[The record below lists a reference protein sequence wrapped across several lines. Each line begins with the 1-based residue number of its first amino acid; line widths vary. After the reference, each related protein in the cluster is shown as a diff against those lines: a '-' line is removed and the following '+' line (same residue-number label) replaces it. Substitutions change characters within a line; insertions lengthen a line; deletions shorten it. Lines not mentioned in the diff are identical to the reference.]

1 MNVSSFEEGMNAYN
15 DLDYKTAFDIFQV
28 LAEDHNADAL
38 NQLALMYEFGNGVTM
53 DSDKSF
59 SYHQKAA
66 NLDHAESQHELGWLL
81 HDVNDYR
88 HTEESIFWIEESAT
102 QGHVASQDM
111 MGDLYKNG
119 EPGVVD
125 KNIDLAY
132 SWYMKSANQG
142 DTSSLE
148 SIDEI
153 SFLKEDA
160 SESNDIRSI
169 YYYKELLKNG
179 CDLAKYCA
187 KYWLAWAYR
196 NGRGVIADWE
206 KALPLYKEVAIC
218 SSHNIDYS
226 SDAKWEIG
234 EAYLGGIVVKKNKKL
249 AEKWMVKAAKDSAV
263 YQYHL
268 AGLYWHK
275 NLLGQK
281 FGKAVELYQSAID
294 SVPVDSYAR
303 DMAYN
308 GLGVYYFQ
316 IEKDYEKA
324 FRCFDSSNNIS
335 SYRYLGHLYEY
346 GKYVNKN
353 DEKAFQC
360 YKKAAEGEDIEAQ
373 YCLGQM
379 YANGSGVK
387 QDDKLAI
394 EWYAKS
400 AAQGNMEAKNSLHAI
415 CYYARVEDE
424 GKVFNYD
431 PSNRRIEYKFNEVYK
446 ISQDLG
452 EANDCSVKAA
462 AIACGVSY
470 PKVHKMFIDEGR
482 LHGEG
487 TISIDMV
494 VILTRLEKANLE
506 IFSQDKLKNMKA
518 NLGRELTSNN
528 IVKALPKGRYV
539 IQTKGHMAALVD
551 GEVKDLSA
559 KRRFRIKNII
569 KIPDKREN
577 KSLSEDQ
584 VRVLGLF
591 NAGQFYLNF
600 HGNFDYEFAF
610 ECFKK
615 AAEEGHVKAQTQ
627 LAKMYDQGIGVKK
640 YSYQAARWYH
650 NAAQCG
656 DLEAQYE
663 IAKKYEFGDGV
674 DKDFE
679 VSRSWLFTMADNIK
693 KTLGSDW
700 NQMFTEP
707 NKKGTAPF

>member
-1 MNVSSFEEGMNAYN
+1 MKISSFEEGMNAYN
-15 DLDYKTAFDIFQV
+15 DQDYKTAFDIFQV
-28 LAEDHNADAL
+28 LAEDNNADAL
-38 NQLALMYEFGNGVTM
+38 NQLSFMYEVGKGVTI

-59 SYHQKAA
+59 SYLQKAA
-66 NLDHAESQHELGWLL
+66 NLDHTESQYELGWLL
-81 HDVNDYR
+81 HEGNGYR

-102 QGHVASQDM
+102 QGHVTSQEI

-119 EPGVVD
+119 EPSVVD

-132 SWYMKSANQG
+132 SWYMKSAKQG
-142 DTSSLE
+142 DNSSLE

-160 SESNDIRSI
+160 SESDDIRSI
-169 YYYKELLKNG
+169 YCYKELLKNG
-179 CDLAKYCA
+179 CDVAKYCA
-187 KYWLAWAYR
+187 KYWLAWAYS
-196 NGRGVIADWE
+196 NGRGVTADWE
-206 KALPLYKEVAIC
+206 KSLPLYKEVAVC
-218 SSHNIDYS
+218 SSPSHNIDFS
-226 SDAKWEIG
+226 STAKWEIG
-234 EAYLGGIVVKKNKKL
+234 EAYLYGIVVKKNKKL
-249 AEKWMVKAAKDSAV
+249 AEKWMVKAAKDSAI
-263 YQYHL
+263 YQCHL

-281 FGKAVELYQSAID
+281 FKKIVELYKRAID
-294 SVPVDSYAR
+294 MHSDDWYAQNK
-303 DMAYN
+303 AYN
-308 GLGVYYFQ
+308 GLGIYYFQ

-324 FRCFDSSNNIS
+324 FQCFNSSGHNIR
-335 SYRYLGHLYEY
+335 SYHYLGHLYEY
-346 GKYVNKN
+346 GKGVNKN
-353 DEKAFQC
+353 YEKAFQW

-400 AAQGNMEAKNSLHAI
+400 AAQGNMEAKNSLSAI
-415 CYYARVEDE
+415 CYYARTEDE

-431 PSNRRIEYKFNEVYK
+431 PINRRIEYKFNEVYK
-446 ISQDLG
+446 ISQDIG
-452 EANDCSVKAA
+452 EANDCSVKAV

-470 PKVHKMFIDEGR
+470 SKAHKMFIDEGR
-482 LHGEG
+482 LHGAG
-487 TISIDMV
+487 TISIDV
-494 VILTRLEKANLE
+494 AIALTKLEKANLE

-551 GEVKDLSA
+551 GEVKDWTT

-577 KSLSEDQ
+577 KSLSEGQ

-615 AAEEGHVKAQTQ
+615 AADEGHVKAQTQ
-627 LAKMYDQGIGVKK
+627 LAKMYDQGVGVKK
-640 YSYQAARWYH
+640 DSYKAARWYTS
-650 NAAQCG
+650 AAQCG

-679 VSRSWLFTMADNIK
+679 VSRSWLFTMADNLK

-707 NKKGTAPF
+707 DF